1 VAVLIWWL
9 ILEAVGVLALP
20 LTLRL
25 LRFLPDRGLGL
36 ARHVGLLVGGYL
48 FWILVSLGILQNTV
62 AGVLVALTLLGALS
76 LAAWRREGRALW
88 PFVRRQRRLLVA
100 TEALFLV
107 ALVAMAFLRA
117 YNPEIAA
124 TEKPMEFGFINGILQ
139 SRTFPPRDPWLAGY
153 AISYYHFGYVIVA
166 MLTRLSGLPSDIT
179 FNLTVAMLFAL
190 AANAAYSLTY
200 NMVAAYRARQG
211 TLETAWGAPSEA
223 AARTGIVAALLVVA
237 MGNLEGVFELIRA
250 RGWGS
255 EALWRWLDVRNLG
268 ASAPSATWYPDDGW
282 WWWRASRVIHDRL
295 PDGGYHEVISEFPFF
310 SFLLGD
316 VHPHVLAL
324 PFVMLVLALA
334 LNVLLSVG
342 RIGRSEGATPSDPGD
357 PPSWLGRVRRWTR
370 RQARHLWPGGAADI
384 VLWGVLLG
392 ALGFLNTWDM
402 PIYVG
407 LFVVAYA
414 LRRWVAQPSAPR
426 AWLADTVIMGG
437 LLGALCI
444 GLYLPFFISLRSQAS
459 GLGWVGEIKTRPHQY
474 LLMFGALL
482 VPVVG
487 WLGVQ
492 AGCYLRQPWEARHLP
507 LGAEIAVVL
516 CGGLMVASL
525 VRGWWTAALAL
536 AIAMVSVALA
546 LWGARPAAE
555 DARPTR
561 LDAGSILALLMVAT
575 GVLLTAF
582 TEFAFLRDTF
592 GTRMNT
598 VFKFYYQA
606 WVLLAIGAAFGIH
619 GVMATWREA
628 TPAGRSVRIAWASV
642 TVLVVV
648 AGFSYTVAASASK
661 ANGFRGT
668 PTLDGTRHVAEAQP
682 DVYGAIQWLRRNA
695 GTDAVLLEATGGSY
709 SEYNWVS
716 AHSGVPTLLGWG
728 GHELQWRGNYDEPGR
743 REPDIAAI
751 YQSTDLARKAALL
764 DTYGIDYVY
773 VGPLERAAY
782 RLTAVQIDALDRLMT
797 RAYESGDVI
806 LYAR

>member
-1 VAVLIWWL
+1 MAVLIWWL

-342 RIGRSEGATPSDPGD
+342 RIGRSEG
-357 PPSWLGRVRRWTR
+357 
-370 RQARHLWPGGAADI
+370 
-384 VLWGVLLG
+384 
-392 ALGFLNTWDM
+392 
-402 PIYVG
+402 
-407 LFVVAYA
+407 
-414 LRRWVAQPSAPR
+414 
-426 AWLADTVIMGG
+426 
-437 LLGALCI
+437 
-444 GLYLPFFISLRSQAS
+444 
-459 GLGWVGEIKTRPHQY
+459 
-474 LLMFGALL
+474 
-482 VPVVG
+482 
-487 WLGVQ
+487 
-492 AGCYLRQPWEARHLP
+492 
-507 LGAEIAVVL
+507 
-516 CGGLMVASL
+516 
-525 VRGWWTAALAL
+525 
-536 AIAMVSVALA
+536 
-546 LWGARPAAE
+546 
-555 DARPTR
+555 
-561 LDAGSILALLMVAT
+561 
-575 GVLLTAF
+575 
-582 TEFAFLRDTF
+582 
-592 GTRMNT
+592 
-598 VFKFYYQA
+598 
-606 WVLLAIGAAFGIH
+606 
-619 GVMATWREA
+619 
-628 TPAGRSVRIAWASV
+628 
-642 TVLVVV
+642 
-648 AGFSYTVAASASK
+648 
-661 ANGFRGT
+661 
-668 PTLDGTRHVAEAQP
+668 
-682 DVYGAIQWLRRNA
+682 
-695 GTDAVLLEATGGSY
+695 
-709 SEYNWVS
+709 
-716 AHSGVPTLLGWG
+716 
-728 GHELQWRGNYDEPGR
+728 
-743 REPDIAAI
+743 
-751 YQSTDLARKAALL
+751 
-764 DTYGIDYVY
+764 
-773 VGPLERAAY
+773 
-782 RLTAVQIDALDRLMT
+782 
-797 RAYESGDVI
+797 
-806 LYAR
+806 